1 MLIVGL
7 AKDQLHS
14 GTEIKGMQRGLEGSI
29 RGRRA
34 PGADAE
40 LGVGLRS
47 WQRQNQPSA
56 PIRDRREKHPRRGC
70 CGSLLL
76 AHGPRRRTNCLIKS
90 ASSGFGLASGFL
102 LLGGVATARKVLFSQ
117 Q

>member
-1 MLIVGL
+1 M
-7 AKDQLHS
+7 
-14 GTEIKGMQRGLEGSI
+14 

-47 WQRQNQPSA
+47 RQRQNQPSA

-70 CGSLLL
+70 SGSLLL
-76 AHGPRRRTNCLIKS
+76 AHGPRRRTNYLIRS
-90 ASSGFGLASGFL
+90 ASSRFGLASGFL
-102 LLGGVATARKVLFSQ
+102 LLGGVEAVSKSTT
-117 Q
+117 